1 MESNNISEEILNRCR
16 TGDKEAFR
24 VVVQQYQRMLFCL
37 AARLLCNEDDAKDV
51 VQETFIK
58 VWLNLSHYDDRQ
70 NFRTWIYTIATRL
83 CIDRLRQRSWEA
95 PMPDEEEYFAQYV
108 AEDKTD
114 LPLENHQLLSILH
127 TLVAKLSNKQRI
139 VFTLIYLENLSTEE
153 VTRLT
158 GLDAAKIKSNLYV
171 ARRTIQEQLK
181 RLGYE

>member
-1 MESNNISEEILNRCR
+1 MDNISDEILHRCR
-16 TGDKEAFR
+16 RGDKEAFR
-24 VVVQQYQRMLFCL
+24 AIVQCYQRMLFTL

-58 VWLNLSHYDDRQ
+58 VWLNLSHYDEHQ

-83 CIDRLRQRSWEA
+83 CIDRLLQRTWEA
-95 PMPDEEEYFAQYV
+95 PMPDDEEYFAQYV

-114 LPLENHQLLSILH
+114 LPLENNQLLSILH
-127 TLVAKLSNKQRI
+127 TLVAKLSDKQRI

-153 VTRLT
+153 VVRLT